1 MGIRDQPR
9 RESGTGRDENLAP
22 AVIAHSDLH
31 RAFRTPT
38 VTTFCIKHLAEPA
51 KAGWEKKIR
60 ERTSARPKPALQG
73 AGLQPAFGGKAP

>member
-38 VTTFCIKHLAEPA
+38 VREGQSETIP
-51 KAGWEKKIR
+51 GWVPHPCRGGGGVSIR
-60 ERTSARPKPALQG
+60 KFQDKME
-73 AGLQPAFGGKAP
+73 